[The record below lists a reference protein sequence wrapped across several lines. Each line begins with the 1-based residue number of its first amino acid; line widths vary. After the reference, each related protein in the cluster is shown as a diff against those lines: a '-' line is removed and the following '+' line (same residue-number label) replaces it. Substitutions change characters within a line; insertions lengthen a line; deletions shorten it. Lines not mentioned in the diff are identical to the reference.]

1 MGLTRKYLNRA
12 LKLLRKALP
21 ELRMGYD
28 LLFVPPV
35 DHILRCFVFETTV
48 GFKDTAFF
56 WRAVTPL
63 YRPYGSP
70 VMNYGERLFG
80 GARVSLLESE
90 LERTIDRL
98 VQTVRGGELA
108 RLNQIQTPR
117 DFLQQ
122 INWAALPST
131 PNYQID
137 LALTHYM
144 AGDARSCQEILDR
157 LVGGSPRPRWEK
169 QISLAGEL
177 LQESRA
183 NPSALASRIEA
194 WERRAVA
201 SLHLAVRTRPRSLR
215 SAATSVAS

>member
-56 WRAVTPL
+56 WRTVTPL

-70 VMNYGERLFG
+70 VMNYGERLLG

-90 LERTIDRL
+90 LECTIDRL
-98 VQTVRGGELA
+98 VNDVPLGGCA
-108 RLNQIQTPR
+108 R
-117 DFLQQ
+117 F
-122 INWAALPST
+122 
-131 PNYQID
+131 
-137 LALTHYM
+137 
-144 AGDARSCQEILDR
+144 
-157 LVGGSPRPRWEK
+157 
-169 QISLAGEL
+169 
-177 LQESRA
+177 
-183 NPSALASRIEA
+183 
-194 WERRAVA
+194 
-201 SLHLAVRTRPRSLR
+201 
-215 SAATSVAS
+215 